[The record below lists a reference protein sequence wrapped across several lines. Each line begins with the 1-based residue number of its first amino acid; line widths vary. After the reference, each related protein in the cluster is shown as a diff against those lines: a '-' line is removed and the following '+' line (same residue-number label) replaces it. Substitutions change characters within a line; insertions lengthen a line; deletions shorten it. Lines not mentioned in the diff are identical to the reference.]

1 MILVGEETG
10 DLDHQLEIAAEY
22 YSSELEFKLKK
33 LMAMFE
39 PAIIVFMGVIVGF
52 VAVTMIQ
59 SIYGMLHGSTFGK

>member
-1 MILVGEETG
+1 MILRRRGDR

-22 YSSELEFKLKK
+22 YYERARLQAQE
-33 LMAMFE
+33 ADGAVE

-59 SIYGMLHGSTFGK
+59 SIYGMLHGSNFGK